1 MVTPLPPIDWPWPT
15 NQIAVPTCT
24 AENHPRLP
32 SGAASQPTRAG
43 RMTTA
48 HVPIAASAPE
58 RIAADR
64 AREVAETCGG
74 LDS

>member
-1 MVTPLPPIDWPWPT
+1 
-15 NQIAVPTCT
+15 
-24 AENHPRLP
+24 
-32 SGAASQPTRAG
+32 
-43 RMTTA
+43 MTTA